1 MPFNNI
7 CMYSLDRIETD
18 IALVLIAIMDNVKSI
33 KNSFKKIEVLGLFNF
48 LSILIEINI
57 TSSCCIINN
66 LMLNPN
72 IPSPKPNKYSGATN
86 K

>member
-18 IALVLIAIMDNVKSI
+18 IPLVLIAIMDNVKSI
-33 KNSFKKIEVLGLFNF
+33 KISFKKIEVLGLFNF

-72 IPSPKPNKYSGATN
+72 IPSPKPYKDSGATN

>member
-18 IALVLIAIMDNVKSI
+18 MLLILIAIIDKMKSI
-33 KNSFKKIEVLGLFNF
+33 KISFIKIELRELFNL

-72 IPSPKPNKYSGATN
+72 IPSPKPYKDSGATN